1 MAKTLLSLVLLLKN
15 EAASVQ
21 DIIRHAAFAVDQVD
35 LLDTGSTDG
44 TIDLARETCIEY
56 GLPLRVLEK
65 PFVDYG
71 SSRNDALEF
80 AASGGSVFALQLSG
94 DETLHGADALRTF
107 CKVHENQNGIGQNVF
122 SVWWECRETLM
133 HATRIVR
140 LGTPWRWAG
149 VTHEFLQCPGDHL
162 GDTIPLDDAR
172 IIRKESDPDRKVRQL
187 YRDLEMLHMQY
198 KQDYL
203 EPRRVF
209 YLAQTMG
216 DLGFYAEAARLYLQR
231 SVIETG
237 WPEEQFV
244 AKYRAGMCTLRAGLP
259 ESSAEQVLW
268 DAIAMRPTRAEPLVA
283 LGELMVAQQ
292 RFRVAYLLAERA
304 MKLPFP
310 LSDGL
315 ALDRS
320 AYGERLDR
328 LISNTAAYAHAYDA
342 GEQATRRLV
351 DRYPDEVGF
360 QRNLDRYQR
369 MRASAAL

>member
-15 EAASVQ
+15 EATSVQ
-21 DIIRHAAFAVDQVD
+21 DMIRHAAPAVNQVD
-35 LLDTGSTDG
+35 LLDTGSTDD
-44 TIDLARETCIEY
+44 TIDLARETCLEY

-71 SSRNDALEF
+71 SSRNDALAF
-80 AASGGSVFALQLSG
+80 AESGDSFFALQLSG
-94 DETLHGADALRTF
+94 DETLHGAEALRTF
-107 CKVHENQNGIGQNVF
+107 CKVHLNQNGIGQNVF
-122 SVWWECRETLM
+122 SVWWECGETLM
-133 HATRIVR
+133 HSTRIVR
-140 LGTPWRWAG
+140 LGTPWRWTGA
-149 VTHEFLQCPGDHL
+149 THEYLECPGDHV
-162 GDTIPLDDAR
+162 GATIPLDDAR
-172 IIRKESDPDRKVRQL
+172 IVRKESDPARKVRQW
-187 YRDLEMLHMQY
+187 YRDLELLHTQY
-198 KQDYL
+198 KQDSF

-209 YLAQTMG
+209 YLAQTME
-216 DLGFYAEAARLYLQR
+216 DLGFYAEAARFYLER

-237 WPEEQFV
+237 WAEEQFV
-244 AKYRAGMCTLRAGLP
+244 AKYRSGICTLRAGLP

-268 DAIAMRPTRAEPLVA
+268 DAIAMRPTRAEPMVS
-283 LGELMVAQQ
+283 LGELMVSQQ

-320 AYGERLDR
+320 AYGHRLDR
-328 LISNTAAYAHAYDA
+328 LISNTAAYAHAYDV

-351 DRYPDEVGF
+351 DRYPDEAGF

-369 MRASAAL
+369 MRISAAL